1 MPWHQEPMK
10 DVVTDDTPRG
20 AGNELR
26 SEDFRMGKPSASNV
40 ALLPPEYI
48 GRVEGTR
55 GTETSKYPEEEIL
68 P

>member
-10 DVVTDDTPRG
+10 DVVTDETLRG

-26 SEDFRMGKPSASNV
+26 SGDIRMGKPRTSNV
-40 ALLPPEYI
+40 VRLPPESI

-55 GTETSKYPEEEIL
+55 GTETS
-68 P
+68 